1 MAGGGAAHI
10 FLGVFAQEV
19 PNIACIRINSG
30 ENLKEL

>member
-1 MAGGGAAHI
+1 MAGGGAAHN

-19 PNIACIRINSG
+19 PHIACIGINSG